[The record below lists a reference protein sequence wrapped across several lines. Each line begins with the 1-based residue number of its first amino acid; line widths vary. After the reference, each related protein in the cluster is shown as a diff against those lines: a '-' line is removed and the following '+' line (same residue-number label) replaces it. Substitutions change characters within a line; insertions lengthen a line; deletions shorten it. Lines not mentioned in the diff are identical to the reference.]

1 MHVRA
6 GVFVRCKYCAG
17 NQTRILHLN
26 FSGPFLCIFWI
37 FVQIICLYGRHERST
52 LACATRCLVSKAAG
66 QSENSSALCTKT
78 TSLLQRSWLV
88 SKLTRGTCW
97 KGFVSKIGFAEVK
110 HFCRANLNF
119 ALVDGRDPYSR
130 RYERLISLDR
140 AANTSQLTVC
150 HRIDGPDCRLM
161 RLCCGIARY
170 ILRCGARQPNASIS
184 ATVGISCQFA
194 MI

>member
-1 MHVRA
+1 MA
-6 GVFVRCKYCAG
+6 D
-17 NQTRILHLN
+17 T
-26 FSGPFLCIFWI
+26 SGPLWPLQHVASSVKLPGNLKI
-37 FVQIICLYGRHERST
+37 Q
-52 LACATRCLVSKAAG
+52 APCARRLHRCFRGHDWSRNLRAVPAGKVS
-66 QSENSSALCTKT
+66 
-78 TSLLQRSWLV
+78 
-88 SKLTRGTCW
+88 
-97 KGFVSKIGFAEVK
+97 FSKIGFAEVK

-170 ILRCGARQPNASIS
+170 ILRCGVRLPNASIS